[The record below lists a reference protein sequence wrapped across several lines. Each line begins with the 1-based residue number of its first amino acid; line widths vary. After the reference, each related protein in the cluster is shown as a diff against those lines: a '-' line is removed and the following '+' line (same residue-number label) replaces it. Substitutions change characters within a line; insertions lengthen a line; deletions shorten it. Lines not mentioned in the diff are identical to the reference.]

1 MSILE
6 KCIFPELD
14 ENIVLAL
21 QEVVQ
26 FVEERFS
33 PILGIIAAGSIMRGE
48 GDPYSDIDL
57 YLIFEGDYRQL
68 IHKSFNDIPVQIFA
82 NPPQRIS
89 QYFEEERH
97 RLNGGPVAAHMIA
110 TGTVIYEN
118 DSRISQFREQAQA
131 VLAQK
136 PQIEEGA
143 LQRLRYMAADSIE
156 NMLDL
161 KDSDPDM
168 AMLALYTA
176 LPNMLRYYFLK
187 QGRYIPRHKDTMAI
201 LREENV
207 ELAQLIHN
215 MLVASGSQRFKLAL
229 KVADMTIEARG
240 IFDYEWEKEKVD

>member
-6 KCIFPELD
+6 KCTFPEMD

-21 QEVVQ
+21 REAVQ
-26 FVEERFS
+26 FIDTRFS

-68 IHKSFNDIPVQIFA
+68 IHKHFNNVPFQIFA

-89 QYFEEERH
+89 QYFEEEPR
-97 RLNGGPVAAHMIA
+97 RLNRGPSTAHMIA

-118 DSRISQFREQAQA
+118 DTRIAQFREQAQA

-136 PQIEEGA
+136 PRIDEGA
-143 LQRLRYMAADSIE
+143 LQHMRYSVVDMIE

-161 KDSDPDM
+161 KDRDPDM
-168 AMLALYTA
+168 AMLALCAA
-176 LPNMLRYYFLK
+176 LPIMLRYYFLK
-187 QGRYIPRHKDTMAI
+187 QGRYIPRHKDMMAI
-201 LREENV
+201 LRKENP

-215 MLVASGSQRFKLAL
+215 MLVASGNQRFKVAL

-240 IFDYEWEKEKVD
+240 TFDYEWEKEKLD